1 LLSVIHTIL
10 IIISTIRPKQYTYIM
25 AAAAGQR
32 GKMMALLVVGL
43 LLLAVATTAS
53 AKNNVELNHG
63 DGEGRVVYADM
74 RLAVHEKKSSKES
87 SDAPVPAPAP
97 APEPSASDE

>member
-1 LLSVIHTIL
+1 
-10 IIISTIRPKQYTYIM
+10 
-25 AAAAGQR
+25 
-32 GKMMALLVVGL
+32 MMALLMVG
-43 LLLAVATTAS
+43 LLLAVAATAS
-53 AKNNVELNHG
+53 AKNNVELNRG

-74 RLAVHEKKSSKES
+74 RLAIHEKKASKES